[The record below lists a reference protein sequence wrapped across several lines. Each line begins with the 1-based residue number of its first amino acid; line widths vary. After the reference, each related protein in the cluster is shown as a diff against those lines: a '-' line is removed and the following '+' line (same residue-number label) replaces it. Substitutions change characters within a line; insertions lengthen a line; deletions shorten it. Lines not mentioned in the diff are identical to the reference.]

1 VVEGKWW
8 AENYAG
14 PPLLAMS
21 QDPARAANIKIGDEV
36 TLSILGREIVAKVA
50 VIRRV
55 DFGSFG
61 ASFPLVLTP
70 SAIEGANPR
79 HVAIAK
85 ATLAEEQRIFR
96 SLGTTFPEV
105 NIVSVRE
112 QLEAATELFDR
123 VALAVR
129 GAAAVALMAALL
141 VLASAIAA
149 RAVER
154 TREAAIL
161 RVLGASRAQVLSA
174 YLLEYGLVGLISGA
188 AGVALGYAAAWPV
201 VVRVFE
207 AKWSV
212 DWGGVFTLLA
222 IASFL
227 AGIGGLLAA
236 FQSLSKRPAPA
247 LRSE

>member
-1 VVEGKWW
+1 
-8 AENYAG
+8 
-14 PPLLAMS
+14 M
-21 QDPARAANIKIGDEV
+21 
-36 TLSILGREIVAKVA
+36 
-50 VIRRV
+50 

-61 ASFPLVLTP
+61 ASFALVLTP
-70 SAIEGANPR
+70 NAIEGANPR
-79 HVAIAK
+79 QFAIAK
-85 ATLAEEQRIFR
+85 ASLAEEQQIFR
-96 SLGTTFPEV
+96 RLGAAFPEV
-105 NIVSVRE
+105 NIISVRE

-129 GAAAVALMAALL
+129 GAAAVALIAALL

-174 YLLEYGLVGLISGA
+174 YLLEYGLVGLIAGA
-188 AGVALGYAAAWPV
+188 AGVGLGYGAAWPV

-212 DWGGVFTLLA
+212 DWGGVLTLLA
-222 IASFL
+222 IASAL